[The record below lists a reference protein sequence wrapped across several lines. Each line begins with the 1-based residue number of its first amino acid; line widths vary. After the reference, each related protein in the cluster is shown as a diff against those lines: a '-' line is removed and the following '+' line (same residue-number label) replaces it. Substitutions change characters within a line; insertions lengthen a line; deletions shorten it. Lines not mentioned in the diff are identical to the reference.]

1 MSTTQATPRRK
12 PFTNQLPVRTDISHK
27 LIAPVRIGLCGIG
40 RSGLGMAKRELIGRH
55 DVQVVAGF
63 DLIRERAEELSNLFG
78 SKVHTDFQQMRDDPI
93 VELVIVATRSHE
105 HVPMA
110 IQALQ
115 AGKHVLVEKPM
126 ALSLKEADRLL
137 AVAVKSPGQ
146 LFVRHNRRFDPPF
159 LQAMEIVRS
168 GKLGKIFSIQLRQTS
183 FGRRADW
190 QTLRKFGGGQLLNWG
205 PHLIDWGM
213 QLMGCAA
220 AEVWS
225 DLRLIAAAGDAE
237 DHVKLMIRGE
247 NGIVVEISGAA
258 AVSQPGWI
266 ILGSTGGMK
275 IDGNKVELRY
285 FDPNQLPAL
294 QVDAGT
300 PTNYASRNGEE
311 IVWQQE
317 EFDVAPK
324 MASNYWQ
331 ELHAA
336 IREGKSF
343 PITLQ
348 QARETMRII
357 ELARQGT
364 PFPSIEN

>member
-1 MSTTQATPRRK
+1 M
-12 PFTNQLPVRTDISHK
+12 V
-27 LIAPVRIGLCGIG
+27 
-40 RSGLGMAKRELIGRH
+40 KRELIGRS
-55 DVQVVAGF
+55 DIQVVAGF
-63 DLIRERAEELSNLFG
+63 DLIPERAEELSDLLG
-78 SKVHTDFQQMRDDPI
+78 SAVHIDFQQMLDDPT
-93 VELVIVATRSHE
+93 VELVIVATRSYE

-126 ALSLKEADRLL
+126 GLSLKEADRLL
-137 AVAVKSPGQ
+137 AVAAQSPGQ

-168 GKLGKIFSIQLRQTS
+168 GKLGKIFSIQLRQVS

-213 QLMGCAA
+213 QLMGYPAR
-220 AEVWS
+220 EVWS

-247 NGIVVEISGAA
+247 NGILVDIEISGAA

-275 IDGNKVELRY
+275 IDGNKVQLRY
-285 FDPNQLPAL
+285 FDPNQLPTA

-324 MASNYWQ
+324 MIFNYWQ

-343 PITLQ
+343 PITLR
-348 QARETMRII
+348 QARETMRVI
-357 ELARQGT
+357 ELARRGT
-364 PFPSIEN
+364 PFPSVEN